1 MTSLTGM
8 ASRATD
14 QVLQVTCRALG
25 RARLALIALAGDER
39 GQAMVE
45 YSALTFAILVGT
57 IVAGFSVK
65 VPEFGNHSLAQAI
78 YQALQTYVNGVN
90 FSLSLAAT

>member
-1 MTSLTGM
+1 MTLLAGT
-8 ASRATD
+8 AIRATD
-14 QVLQVTCRALG
+14 HLLDLMG
-25 RARLALIALAGDER
+25 RASARSRLALMALVGDER
-39 GQAMVE
+39 GQALVE
-45 YSALTFAILVGT
+45 YSALTFAILAGT